1 MKILF
6 TIFLM
11 FGTVSYAETL
21 AEKAVVL
28 DEMFVNLQT
37 AEEWEEFEEKILI
50 AFSQSGSA
58 SMDLLLERGR
68 DAMDTA
74 DFVKAVE
81 HLSALIDHAPD
92 FAEGYNARATAY
104 YLMDEYGLSL
114 ADIRETLVRNPR
126 HFGALAGLGFIYE
139 DLGKPEG
146 ALAAYLAAQA
156 VHPHME
162 NVNAAVERL
171 RGKLEGVDL

>member
-1 MKILF
+1 MRFLF
-6 TIFLM
+6 AIFLT

-21 AEKAVVL
+21 AEKAVQL

-37 AEEWEEFEEKILI
+37 TEDWEAYEEKILI

-58 SMDLLLERGR
+58 AMDLLLERGR
-68 DAMDTA
+68 NAMEMS
-74 DFVKAVE
+74 DFPKAVE

-139 DLGKPEG
+139 DLGKLEG

-162 NVNAAVERL
+162 NVNLAVDRL
-171 RGKLEGVDL
+171 QGLLEGVDL